1 MSAEAFFVSA
11 CIARKRCIL
20 DILLISFVAYLLDR
34 GVPFQAILI
43 GGAVLG
49 LVVEV
54 LSRPSPRR
62 RVATLTRSC
71 PEPSTTSSPNAP
83 TMNETA
89 WNITRKSDGTEV
101 WELDDGHL
109 PERPQAV
116 GDYSEVE
123 FLKRRIED
131 ELHAKWAAQRLIL
144 DPPAAR
150 IAGRV
155 ARIEPHEPEANY
167 KALWLAFPDD
177 EGTNQAVRVRGL
189 TADLGMVYEGDALQV
204 ALTWKYGRLT
214 LSEIEEHI
222 NADLAG
228 PMPEVRL
235 PDLKPKGAS
244 TKDGK
249 LPTMDDLDKAAREG
263 EWGAL
268 NHSVYRFQ
276 VPVHIT
282 MSPKYRAKSFEGR
295 AIEVQAICR
304 EVAEAEGLNVIALAA
319 EDDHLHLLGIPAG
332 KGGCP
337 PTWQWSRWVG
347 RFKALTSKKLKSL
360 PGLETFQWQVGYALT
375 AVHGGKQS
383 SEESLEVVKRYVMS
397 QGRQEDQEDAL
408 DPAKDSE
415 DEAG

>member
-1 MSAEAFFVSA
+1 MYLIPFGIV
-11 CIARKRCIL
+11 IP
-20 DILLISFVAYLLDR
+20 LLAYLVER
-34 GVPFQAILI
+34 GLPIEVIYI
-43 GGAVLG
+43 GGTILG
-49 LVVEV
+49 AAIAFA
-54 LSRPSPRR
+54 SRTPARR
-62 RVATLTRSC
+62 RVPFEASQSRRSGIMMGIPAAEPLSSTPLPSSAT
-71 PEPSTTSSPNAP
+71 EPTDWIVTNR
-83 TMNETA
+83 E
-89 WNITRKSDGTEV
+89 DGTQV
-101 WELDDGHL
+101 WELGDGLQTERTRAPGDD
-109 PERPQAV
+109 
-116 GDYSEVE
+116 SEVE
-123 FLKRRIED
+123 FLKRRLEE
-131 ELHAKWAAQRLIL
+131 ELHAKWEAQCMIL

-155 ARIEPHEPEANY
+155 ARIEPHDPEASH

-177 EGTNQAVRVRGL
+177 EGNYQAVKVRGL
-189 TADLGMVYEGDALQV
+189 VGDLGMVSEGDALQV

-214 LSEIEEHI
+214 LSEIENHI
-222 NADLAG
+222 NAELAG
-228 PMPEVRL
+228 PMPKVQL
-235 PDLKPKGAS
+235 PDPKPKGANS
-244 TKDGK
+244 KDGK
-249 LPTMDDLDKAAREG
+249 LPTMDELDKAAREG

-408 DPAKDSE
+408 DPAKDSK
-415 DEAG
+415 DEVG